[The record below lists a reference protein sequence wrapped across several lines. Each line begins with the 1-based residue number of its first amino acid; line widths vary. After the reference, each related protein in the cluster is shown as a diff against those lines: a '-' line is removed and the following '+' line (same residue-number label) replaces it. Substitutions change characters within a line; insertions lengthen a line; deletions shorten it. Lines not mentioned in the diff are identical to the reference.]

1 MEFDSPLFD
10 RFMDDLEENTSTE
23 SYQEAITRLLM
34 TLPQWQHVHL
44 YLDLGELPVFEDL
57 LIGAFQVDVHVD
69 GNRRLAPV
77 PCPDVLESVTLA
89 ISDAPYE
96 DNPVMLPDAFQSAP
110 NLTSFTLLK
119 PHLDPDPSFASI
131 WPTCGLPWTQI
142 REITLDYND
151 LDILRD
157 IPEEVYTDGKPL
169 TLTISSKSPEWET
182 DEVGSPTLVFDK
194 ITALHLHPESWTND
208 LPEFLHDISM
218 PALQDLTL
226 SCLLMSDAHDWR
238 RNQSGAYRV
247 YADNTLGGL
256 TSMVSRS
263 KCALKAFT
271 FKILGD
277 GYKSSDKSFAQATI
291 ALLREAPELE
301 TLRLIE
307 GKMCGPP
314 LFTEEFF
321 KVCTMPGGLVPKLKS
336 LELVWAGTECQPS
349 KGLIPMLE
357 SRLGGPLTSVVLGV
371 RNGGRFRSKILE
383 CVRQLR
389 AGGVQASLW

>member
-1 MEFDSPLFD
+1 MVCSKWRSILLNTSALWTTIVFGTDSEAPEQVICYLDRCGKQPLCVEFDSPLFD

-238 RNQSGAYRV
+238 RNQSGAYRI
-247 YADNTLGGL
+247 YAD
-256 TSMVSRS
+256 
-263 KCALKAFT
+263 
-271 FKILGD
+271 IH
-277 GYKSSDKSFAQATI
+277 
-291 ALLREAPELE
+291 
-301 TLRLIE
+301 
-307 GKMCGPP
+307 
-314 LFTEEFF
+314 
-321 KVCTMPGGLVPKLKS
+321 
-336 LELVWAGTECQPS
+336 
-349 KGLIPMLE
+349 
-357 SRLGGPLTSVVLGV
+357 
-371 RNGGRFRSKILE
+371 
-383 CVRQLR
+383 
-389 AGGVQASLW
+389 GVQIEMCAQGVHIQNFG